1 MTSSR
6 ERKFPARKSQPAA
19 HGKNQSAAAIR
30 RALLGWYDRHRRDLP
45 WRRTH
50 DPYRIWISEVMLQ
63 QTRVPVVVPFYE
75 RFLRRFPTVEA
86 LAAADEQT
94 LLACWS
100 GLGYYSRARNL
111 RKAAQVIVRQH
122 GGRFPADLR
131 AALELPGVGAYTAAA
146 VLSIA
151 YSQPLPVLDGNVARV
166 LSRLFLLEDNFKTT
180 SGKRN
185 LCSRAQVLLSTQRP
199 GDFNQALMELGA
211 TICLPQQPHCHVCP
225 VRTHC
230 LANRSGSVERF
241 PLRQPKTS
249 PVVRRFTV
257 AAVRDKAG
265 RYLLVQRPQTA
276 PWMRG
281 FWELPMWEVES
292 NGLSNGNGLHLG
304 RCMGHFRHSITSN
317 RLEVAVFAA
326 HVDSALPLRKHK
338 WASLDR
344 FHRLPVTTVTRKA
357 VGLLRRITGA

>member
-1 MTSSR
+1 MIRASKKNLR
-6 ERKFPARKSQPAA
+6 RK
-19 HGKNQSAAAIR
+19 
-30 RALLGWYDRHRRDLP
+30 LLRWYDRHRRPLP
-45 WRRTH
+45 WRTTH

-63 QTRVPVVVPFYE
+63 QTRVPVVIPFYE
-75 RFLRRFPTVEA
+75 TFLRRFPTVEA

-111 RKAAQVIVRQH
+111 RKAAQVIVSEH
-122 GGRFPADLR
+122 GGRFPTDMR

-151 YSQPLPVLDGNVARV
+151 YNQPLPVLDGNVARV
-166 LSRLFLLEDNFKTT
+166 LSRLFALEETIRT
-180 SGKRN
+180 ASGKRN
-185 LCSRAQVLLSTQRP
+185 LYAKAQALLCAQRP

-211 TICLPQQPHCHVCP
+211 TICLPEQPHCDLCP
-225 VRTHC
+225 VRTKC
-230 LANRSGSVERF
+230 LAHCSDEIARY
-241 PLRQPKTS
+241 PLREPKAS

-265 RYLLVQRPQTA
+265 RYLLVQRPETA

-281 FWELPMWEVES
+281 FWELPMWEEGS
-292 NGLSNGNGLHLG
+292 SGLSNGNGVHLDH
-304 RCMGHFRHSITSN
+304 CLGHFRHSITSN

-326 HVDSALPLRKHK
+326 RADSALPLRKQK

-344 FHRLPVTTVTRKA
+344 FLRLPVTTVTRKA
-357 VGLLRRITGA
+357 LRLLRSISGE